1 MRTCLCLPAQFG
13 PYYYLKFAEKT
24 GTFSPGF
31 IAESMFASLSL
42 EELERHVD
50 QQGSAGASTSAPMRA
65 APSLA
70 ILPTRS
76 FMQDQEQWAPG
87 SATLGDTHS
96 QNTSEPLP
104 LSLTATTA
112 GPGAASGSPS
122 SSLMLVLRRLVYSV
136 HSLSQSQLIRL
147 CHILQ
152 RLQESVA
159 LDISYGETEDLGHSD
174 AKALGLPQ
182 LLPELLRHLT
192 AAMIKVMGAPAAS
205 SPQDLYIVLKV
216 GENLGQGS
224 KGDTDLLG
232 TRGPFYVLGFSIIS
246 LVAAGL
252 LTRQR
257 PFG

>member
-31 IAESMFASLSL
+31 RVESMFASLSL

-50 QQGSAGASTSAPMRA
+50 QQGSAGAGTAPRSAA
-65 APSLA
+65 SSLV

-136 HSLSQSQLIRL
+136 HSLPQSQLIRL

-159 LDISYGETEDLGHSD
+159 LDPSYGETDDLGHSD

-192 AAMIKVMGAPAAS
+192 AAMIKGMGAPAAS